1 MEMSPTATLARP
13 KRPINLTIRGD
24 LLEAARAEGV
34 NLSATLER
42 ALEEEL
48 AALRRRRW
56 RQDNTAAIEA
66 YNEHVR
72 RHAPALSAARTF

>member
-1 MEMSPTATLARP
+1 MEISPTPIPARP

-24 LLEAARAEGV
+24 LLEAAREEGV

-66 YNEHVR
+66 YNEQVR